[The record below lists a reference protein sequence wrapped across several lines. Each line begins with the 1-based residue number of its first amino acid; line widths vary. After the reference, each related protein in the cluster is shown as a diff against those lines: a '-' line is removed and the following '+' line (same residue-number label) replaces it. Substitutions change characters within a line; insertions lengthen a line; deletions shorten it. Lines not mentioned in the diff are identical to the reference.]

1 MRKLVMMAALGGALL
16 GASFVGAVTFPDGG
30 VTGADVV
37 KMLQDKGY
45 RAELTTDSTG
55 DPLVQSS
62 ADGSNFSIYFYG
74 CEGEPARCDSI
85 QFVAAF
91 DVEGE
96 GMSLEDANTW
106 NREHRFGR
114 VYLDDEKDPFLEMDV
129 DVEYGF
135 TTEAMGTNLETWTTV
150 LPSFKEFI
158 GF

>member
-45 RAELTTDSTG
+45 RAELTKDSTG
-55 DPLVQSS
+55 DPLIESS
-62 ADGSNFSIYFYG
+62 ADGSNFSVYFYG
-74 CEGEPARCDSI
+74 CEGEPVRCDSI

-96 GMSLEDANTW
+96 GMTLQDANAW
-106 NREHRFGR
+106 NRDHRFGR
-114 VYLDDEKDPFLEMDV
+114 VYLDDENDPFLEMDV

-135 TTEAMGTNLETWTTV
+135 TTEAMGTNLATWTTV